1 MVAGVIMIIVEAT
14 TTIAISRKIVLSPYY
29 FNLEFEGPSLG
40 PYQESLMSDPYT
52 ELAELAGGFI
62 HEIKNHL
69 STFGLNLQLLAE
81 DFNDPQTQRE
91 RRAFERVQRLQ
102 NECER
107 LVEVSNDFLRFSRIE
122 ELNLQPCDLLLILE
136 ELIDFFGPMAR
147 SSNIKVNRYLPSD
160 LPAVYL
166 DSEIFKQALLNLL
179 LNAEQAMPKG
189 GEITIQAI
197 ISPDN
202 ITLNLIDTGKGIS
215 QEGLDKI
222 FKPFYST
229 RPGGTGLGLP
239 TTKKIVEAHGGT
251 IEVQSE
257 PGKGTKFSIRL
268 PLKIPKGL

>member
-1 MVAGVIMIIVEAT
+1 
-14 TTIAISRKIVLSPYY
+14 
-29 FNLEFEGPSLG
+29 
-40 PYQESLMSDPYT
+40 MSDPYT

-122 ELNLQPCDLLLILE
+122 QLNLQPCDLLIVLE

-147 SSNIKVNRYLPSD
+147 NSNIKVNRYLPSD
-160 LPAVYL
+160 LPPVFL

-189 GEITIQAI
+189 GEITIQAT
-197 ISPDN
+197 ISPETL
-202 ITLNLIDTGKGIS
+202 TLNLIDTGKGIS
-215 QEGLDKI
+215 QEGLEKI
-222 FKPFYST
+222 FKPLYST

-239 TTKKIVEAHGGT
+239 TTKKIIEAHGGT
-251 IEVQSE
+251 IEAQSE

-268 PLKIPKGL
+268 PLKIS

>member
-1 MVAGVIMIIVEAT
+1 
-14 TTIAISRKIVLSPYY
+14 
-29 FNLEFEGPSLG
+29 
-40 PYQESLMSDPYT
+40 MSDPYT

-122 ELNLQPCDLLLILE
+122 QLNLQPCDLLIVLE

-147 SSNIKVNRYLPSD
+147 NSNIKVNRYLPSD
-160 LPAVYL
+160 LPPVFL

-189 GEITIQAI
+189 GEVTIQAI
-197 ISPDN
+197 ISPEN
-202 ITLNLIDTGKGIS
+202 LTLNLIDTGKGIS
-215 QEGLDKI
+215 SEALEKI

-239 TTKKIVEAHGGT
+239 TTKKIIEAHGGT
-251 IEVQSE
+251 IEAQSE

-268 PLKIPKGL
+268 PLKIS

>member
-1 MVAGVIMIIVEAT
+1 
-14 TTIAISRKIVLSPYY
+14 
-29 FNLEFEGPSLG
+29 
-40 PYQESLMSDPYT
+40 MSDPYT

-122 ELNLQPCDLLLILE
+122 ELNLQPCDLLSVLE

-147 SSNIKVNRYLPSD
+147 NSNIKVNRYLPSD
-160 LPAVYL
+160 LPPVHL
-166 DSEIFKQALLNLL
+166 DSEIFKQAMLNLL

-189 GEITIQAI
+189 GEITIQAT
-197 ISPDN
+197 ISPEN
-202 ITLNLIDTGKGIS
+202 LTLNLIDTGKGIS
-215 QEGLDKI
+215 AEGLEKI

-239 TTKKIVEAHGGT
+239 TTKKIIEAHGGT
-251 IEVQSE
+251 IGAQSE

-268 PLKIPKGL
+268 PLKIPKEL

>member
-1 MVAGVIMIIVEAT
+1 
-14 TTIAISRKIVLSPYY
+14 
-29 FNLEFEGPSLG
+29 
-40 PYQESLMSDPYT
+40 MSDPYT

-69 STFGLNLQLLAE
+69 STFGLNLQLHAE

-91 RRAFERVQRLQ
+91 RRGFERVQRLQ

-122 ELNLQPCDLLLILE
+122 ELNLQPCDLLLVFE

-147 SSNIKVNRYLPSD
+147 NSNIKVNRYLPSD
-160 LPAVYL
+160 LPPVYL

-189 GEITIQAI
+189 GEITIQAT
-197 ISPDN
+197 ISPETL
-202 ITLNLIDTGKGIS
+202 TLNLIDTGKGIS
-215 QEGLDKI
+215 QEGLEKI

-239 TTKKIVEAHGGT
+239 TTKKIIEAHGGT
-251 IEVQSE
+251 IGAQSE

-268 PLKIPKGL
+268 PLKISKEL

>member
-1 MVAGVIMIIVEAT
+1 
-14 TTIAISRKIVLSPYY
+14 
-29 FNLEFEGPSLG
+29 
-40 PYQESLMSDPYT
+40 MSDPYT

-122 ELNLQPCDLLLILE
+122 ELNLQPCDLLSVLE

-147 SSNIKVNRYLPSD
+147 NSNIKVNRYLPSD
-160 LPAVYL
+160 LPPVYL
-166 DSEIFKQALLNLL
+166 DSEIFKQAMLNLL

-189 GEITIQAI
+189 GEITIQATI
-197 ISPDN
+197 APESL
-202 ITLNLIDTGKGIS
+202 TLNLIDTGKGIS
-215 QEGLDKI
+215 AEGLEKI

-239 TTKKIVEAHGGT
+239 TTKKIIEAHGGT
-251 IEVQSE
+251 IGAQSE

-268 PLKIPKGL
+268 PLRMPKEL

>member
-1 MVAGVIMIIVEAT
+1 M
-14 TTIAISRKIVLSPYY
+14 
-29 FNLEFEGPSLG
+29 G
-40 PYQESLMSDPYT
+40 PYQELSMSDPYT

-122 ELNLQPCDLLLILE
+122 ELNLQPCDLLSVLE

-147 SSNIKVNRYLPSD
+147 NSNIKVNRYLPSD
-160 LPAVYL
+160 LPPVYL
-166 DSEIFKQALLNLL
+166 DSEIFKQAMLNLL

-189 GEITIQAI
+189 GEITIQATI
-197 ISPDN
+197 APESL
-202 ITLNLIDTGKGIS
+202 TLNLIDTGKGIS
-215 QEGLDKI
+215 AEGLEKI

-239 TTKKIVEAHGGT
+239 TTKKIIEAHGGT
-251 IEVQSE
+251 IGAQSE

-268 PLKIPKGL
+268 PLRMPKEL

>member
-1 MVAGVIMIIVEAT
+1 
-14 TTIAISRKIVLSPYY
+14 
-29 FNLEFEGPSLG
+29 
-40 PYQESLMSDPYT
+40 MSDPYT

-122 ELNLQPCDLLLILE
+122 ELNLQPSDLLSVLE

-147 SSNIKVNRYLPSD
+147 NSNIKVNRYLPSD
-160 LPAVYL
+160 LPPVYL
-166 DSEIFKQALLNLL
+166 DSEIFKQAMLNLL

-189 GEITIQAI
+189 GEITIQATI
-197 ISPDN
+197 APEN
-202 ITLNLIDTGKGIS
+202 LTLNLIDTGKGIS
-215 QEGLDKI
+215 AEGLEKI

-239 TTKKIVEAHGGT
+239 TTKKIIEAHGGT
-251 IEVQSE
+251 IGAQSE

-268 PLKIPKGL
+268 PLKMPKEL

>member
-1 MVAGVIMIIVEAT
+1 
-14 TTIAISRKIVLSPYY
+14 
-29 FNLEFEGPSLG
+29 
-40 PYQESLMSDPYT
+40 MSDPYT
-52 ELAELAGGFI
+52 ELAELAGGFV

-122 ELNLQPCDLLLILE
+122 QLNLQPCDLLEVLE

-147 SSNIKVNRYLPSD
+147 NSNIKVNRYLPSD
-160 LPAVYL
+160 LPPVFL

-189 GEITIQAI
+189 GEVTIQAI
-197 ISPDN
+197 ISPEN
-202 ITLNLIDTGKGIS
+202 LTLNLIDTGKGITA
-215 QEGLDKI
+215 EALEKI

-239 TTKKIVEAHGGT
+239 TTKKIIEAHGGT
-251 IEVQSE
+251 IEALSE

-268 PLKIPKGL
+268 PLKIS

>member
-1 MVAGVIMIIVEAT
+1 
-14 TTIAISRKIVLSPYY
+14 
-29 FNLEFEGPSLG
+29 
-40 PYQESLMSDPYT
+40 MSDPYT

-122 ELNLQPCDLLLILE
+122 QLNLLPCDLLVVLE

-147 SSNIKVNRYLPSD
+147 NSNIKVIRYLPSD
-160 LPAVYL
+160 LPPVFL

-189 GEITIQAI
+189 GEVTIQAI
-197 ISPDN
+197 ISPEN
-202 ITLNLIDTGKGIS
+202 LTLNLIDTGKGIS
-215 QEGLDKI
+215 AEALEKI

-239 TTKKIVEAHGGT
+239 TTKKIIEAHGGT
-251 IEVQSE
+251 IEALSE

-268 PLKIPKGL
+268 PLKIS

>member
-1 MVAGVIMIIVEAT
+1 
-14 TTIAISRKIVLSPYY
+14 
-29 FNLEFEGPSLG
+29 
-40 PYQESLMSDPYT
+40 MSDPYT

-91 RRAFERVQRLQ
+91 RRGFERVQRLQ

-122 ELNLQPCDLLLILE
+122 QLNLQPCDLLIVLE

-147 SSNIKVNRYLPSD
+147 NSNIKVNRYLPSD
-160 LPAVYL
+160 LPPVFL

-189 GEITIQAI
+189 GEVTIQAI
-197 ISPDN
+197 ISPEN
-202 ITLNLIDTGKGIS
+202 LTLNLIDTGKGIS
-215 QEGLDKI
+215 AEALEKI

-239 TTKKIVEAHGGT
+239 TTKKIIEAHGGT
-251 IEVQSE
+251 IEALSE

-268 PLKIPKGL
+268 PLKIS

>member
-1 MVAGVIMIIVEAT
+1 
-14 TTIAISRKIVLSPYY
+14 
-29 FNLEFEGPSLG
+29 
-40 PYQESLMSDPYT
+40 MSDPYT

-122 ELNLQPCDLLLILE
+122 ELNLQPCDLLSVLE

-147 SSNIKVNRYLPSD
+147 NSNIKVNRYLPSD
-160 LPAVYL
+160 LPPVYL
-166 DSEIFKQALLNLL
+166 DSEIFKQAMLNLL

-189 GEITIQAI
+189 GEITIQATI
-197 ISPDN
+197 APESL
-202 ITLNLIDTGKGIS
+202 TLNLIDTGKGIS
-215 QEGLDKI
+215 AEGLEKI

-239 TTKKIVEAHGGT
+239 TTKKIIEAHGGT
-251 IEVQSE
+251 IGAQSE

-268 PLKIPKGL
+268 PLKMPKEL

>member
-1 MVAGVIMIIVEAT
+1 
-14 TTIAISRKIVLSPYY
+14 
-29 FNLEFEGPSLG
+29 
-40 PYQESLMSDPYT
+40 MSDPYT

-122 ELNLQPCDLLLILE
+122 QLNLQPCDLLVVLE

-147 SSNIKVNRYLPSD
+147 NSNIKVNRYLPSD
-160 LPAVYL
+160 LPPVFL

-189 GEITIQAI
+189 GEVTIQAI
-197 ISPDN
+197 ISPEN
-202 ITLNLIDTGKGIS
+202 LTLNLIDTGKGIS
-215 QEGLDKI
+215 AEALEKI

-239 TTKKIVEAHGGT
+239 TTKKIIEAHGGT
-251 IEVQSE
+251 IEAQSE

-268 PLKIPKGL
+268 PLKIS

>member
-1 MVAGVIMIIVEAT
+1 
-14 TTIAISRKIVLSPYY
+14 
-29 FNLEFEGPSLG
+29 
-40 PYQESLMSDPYT
+40 MSDPYT

-69 STFGLNLQLLAE
+69 STFGLNIQLLAE

-107 LVEVSNDFLRFSRIE
+107 LVDVSNDFLRFARLE
-122 ELNLQPCDLLLILE
+122 ELNLQPCDLLLIFE

-147 SSNIKVNRYLPSD
+147 NSNIKVNRYLPSD
-160 LPAVYL
+160 LPPAFL

-189 GEITIQAI
+189 GEITIQASVNSESLI
-197 ISPDN
+197 
-202 ITLNLIDTGKGIS
+202 LNLIDTGKGIS
-215 QEGLDKI
+215 AEGLENI

-239 TTKKIVEAHGGT
+239 TTKKIIERHGGT
-251 IEVQSE
+251 IEAQSE
-257 PGKGTKFSIRL
+257 IGKGTKFSICL
-268 PLKIPKGL
+268 PLKFK

>member
-1 MVAGVIMIIVEAT
+1 M
-14 TTIAISRKIVLSPYY
+14 
-29 FNLEFEGPSLG
+29 G
-40 PYQESLMSDPYT
+40 PYQELSMSDPYT

-122 ELNLQPCDLLLILE
+122 ELNLQPCDLLSVLE

-147 SSNIKVNRYLPSD
+147 NSNIKVNRYLPSD
-160 LPAVYL
+160 LPPVYL
-166 DSEIFKQALLNLL
+166 DSEIFKQAMLNLL

-189 GEITIQAI
+189 GEITIQATI
-197 ISPDN
+197 APESL
-202 ITLNLIDTGKGIS
+202 TLNLIDTGKGIS
-215 QEGLDKI
+215 AEGLEKI

-239 TTKKIVEAHGGT
+239 TTKKIIEAHGGT
-251 IEVQSE
+251 IGAQSE

-268 PLKIPKGL
+268 PLKMPKEL

>member
-1 MVAGVIMIIVEAT
+1 
-14 TTIAISRKIVLSPYY
+14 
-29 FNLEFEGPSLG
+29 
-40 PYQESLMSDPYT
+40 MSDPYT

-122 ELNLQPCDLLLILE
+122 QLNLQPCDLLVVLE

-147 SSNIKVNRYLPSD
+147 NSNIKVNRYLPSD
-160 LPAVYL
+160 LPPVFL

-189 GEITIQAI
+189 GEVTIQAI
-197 ISPDN
+197 ISPEN
-202 ITLNLIDTGKGIS
+202 LTLNLIDTGKGIS
-215 QEGLDKI
+215 AEALEKI

-239 TTKKIVEAHGGT
+239 TTKKIIEAHGGT
-251 IEVQSE
+251 IEALSE

-268 PLKIPKGL
+268 PLKIS